1 MYTQK
6 SFVLKPA
13 DADKK
18 WHLVD
23 ATDKV
28 VGRLATEI
36 ANLLRGKNSPLFTPN
51 TDSGDY
57 VVVVNA
63 EKIKFTGNKLNL
75 KNYFW
80 HTNHI
85 GGIKKRTAKE
95 QLERHPELIIYD
107 AVKGMLPK
115 NTLGRKQL
123 TKLKVFAGSAHTH
136 EAQKPEVYDVK
147 VRY

>member
-13 DADKK
+13 EADKK
-18 WHLVD
+18 WHLID

-36 ANLLRGKNSPLFTPN
+36 ADLLRGKNSPLFTPN

-57 VVVVNA
+57 VVVINA
-63 EKIKFTGNKLNL
+63 DKVKFTGNKLDQ

-95 QLERHPELIIYD
+95 QLARHPELVLLD

-123 TKLKVFAGSAHTH
+123 TKLKVFAGAAHTH

>member
-6 SFVLKPA
+6 SFVLKPSET
-13 DADKK
+13 DKK

-23 ATDKV
+23 AEGLV

-36 ANLLRGKNSPLFTPN
+36 AKLLRGKHKATYTPN

-57 VVVVNA
+57 VVIVNC
-63 EKIKFTGNKLNL
+63 EKVKFTGLKWDKKL
-75 KNYFW
+75 YHW

-95 QLERHPELIIYD
+95 QLKIHPELILME

-115 NTLGRKQL
+115 TTLGRKQL
-123 TKLKVFAGSAHTH
+123 TKLKIFTGPNHKH
-136 EAQKPEVYDVK
+136 EGQNPVLYSLNKE
-147 VRY
+147 

>member
-1 MYTQK
+1 MFTQK

-13 DADKK
+13 DASKK

-23 ATDKV
+23 AKDQV
-28 VGRLATEI
+28 VGRLATQI
-36 ANLLRGKNSPLFTPN
+36 ADLLRGKLNPKFTYN

-57 VVVVNA
+57 VVVINA
-63 EKIKFTGNKLNL
+63 DKVKFTGNKWED

-80 HTNHI
+80 HTNHT
-85 GGIKKRTAKE
+85 GGIKKRSAKE
-95 QLERHPELIIYD
+95 QLVKHPELILME

-123 TKLKVFAGSAHTH
+123 TKFKVFAGESH
-136 EAQKPEVYDVK
+136 EHQAQNPEVYNLK
-147 VRY
+147 